1 MHRTSRIFVSLAAV
15 ALASMLLAGA
25 LTPMQAFAGEQHK
38 PRPVWRGWSA
48 RTHDDKQAEYIRF
61 LDKIHHEELKAWKA
75 AGLLTD
81 YKVLI
86 HEPRGPDDPDVT
98 IMYQYASAA
107 AMDRPSKLWAEVSK
121 KALEKSKNDPEAQK
135 MMAESDSLRR
145 FIGWFPMSREVV
157 WEED

>member
-1 MHRTSRIFVSLAAV
+1 MHRTSRVFVSLAAV

-75 AGLLTD
+75 AGLQIGRASCREEGRWTGD
-81 YKVLI
+81 WSS
-86 HEPRGPDDPDVT
+86 DVC
-98 IMYQYASAA
+98 S
-107 AMDRPSKLWAEVSK
+107 
-121 KALEKSKNDPEAQK
+121 
-135 MMAESDSLRR
+135 SDL
-145 FIGWFPMSREVV
+145 
-157 WEED
+157 